1 MILYRS
7 ARESETNAP
16 VAQLDRV
23 TDYESVGQGF
33 ESLPAYQKNRYPIRD
48 DGFSYMLGG
57 TRKDGRAK
65 RGKKVSGG
73 HFFSPWE
80 SPLISGRIRY
90 GCGPKSSILH
100 APKSNTFGCS
110 FFFVFGTRRF
120 KCNSP
125 GACGPDTP
133 GGVSLLS
140 ENYRIQNVGA
150 TRGRPRIFLKK
161 NPSPQGKIRRYFP
174 SKNPKNCVFRLA
186 SKARPYDPYRDSDSL
201 PN

>member
-1 MILYRS
+1 MQAIEI
-7 ARESETNAP
+7 AHAP

-33 ESLPAYQKNRYPIRD
+33 ESLPAYQNEHLRVFVLFLFSGLEDSKSDTPGGRVSGDGSTEPHLCFRPFPDENANESLPAYQKNRYPIRD
-48 DGFSYMLGG
+48 NGFSYMLGG

-120 KCNSP
+120 K
-125 GACGPDTP
+125 
-133 GGVSLLS
+133 
-140 ENYRIQNVGA
+140 I
-150 TRGRPRIFLKK
+150 
-161 NPSPQGKIRRYFP
+161 
-174 SKNPKNCVFRLA
+174 
-186 SKARPYDPYRDSDSL
+186 
-201 PN
+201 

>member
-7 ARESETNAP
+7 ARESGTNAP

-48 DGFSYMLGG
+48 DGFSYMSGG

-90 GCGPKSSILH
+90 GCGPKSNPNH
-100 APKSNTFGCS
+100 ASKFDTFGCS
-110 FFFVFGTRRF
+110 FFFCFGDMTI
-120 KCNSP
+120 
-125 GACGPDTP
+125 
-133 GGVSLLS
+133 S
-140 ENYRIQNVGA
+140 ETQA
-150 TRGRPRIFLKK
+150 
-161 NPSPQGKIRRYFP
+161 
-174 SKNPKNCVFRLA
+174 
-186 SKARPYDPYRDSDSL
+186 
-201 PN
+201 

>member
-7 ARESETNAP
+7 ARESGTNAP

-48 DGFSYMLGG
+48 DGFSYMSGG

-80 SPLISGRIRY
+80 SPLIWGRIRY
-90 GCGPKSSILH
+90 GCGPESNPNHASKSD
-100 APKSNTFGCS
+100 TFGCPI
-110 FFFVFGTRRF
+110 FFIFGIQIRIPAYASHIHSTFYLHFSRF
-120 KCNSP
+120 GLYCYC
-125 GACGPDTP
+125 AII
-133 GGVSLLS
+133 LLPIK
-140 ENYRIQNVGA
+140 IQRNEA
-150 TRGRPRIFLKK
+150 T
-161 NPSPQGKIRRYFP
+161 
-174 SKNPKNCVFRLA
+174 
-186 SKARPYDPYRDSDSL
+186 
-201 PN
+201 

>member
-7 ARESETNAP
+7 ARESGTNAP

-48 DGFSYMLGG
+48 DGFSYMSGG

-80 SPLISGRIRY
+80 SPLILGRIRY
-90 GCGPKSSILH
+90 GCGPKSNPNRAS
-100 APKSNTFGCS
+100 KSDIFGYPI
-110 FFFVFGTRRF
+110 FFVFTEAQQYIKAVRLIE
-120 KCNSP
+120 NSFP
-125 GACGPDTP
+125 R
-133 GGVSLLS
+133 GGHPRVASLALRTIHLQVARPSAS
-140 ENYRIQNVGA
+140 EEKA
-150 TRGRPRIFLKK
+150 GRKR
-161 NPSPQGKIRRYFP
+161 NAGG
-174 SKNPKNCVFRLA
+174 NPKVCT
-186 SKARPYDPYRDSDSL
+186 S
-201 PN
+201 